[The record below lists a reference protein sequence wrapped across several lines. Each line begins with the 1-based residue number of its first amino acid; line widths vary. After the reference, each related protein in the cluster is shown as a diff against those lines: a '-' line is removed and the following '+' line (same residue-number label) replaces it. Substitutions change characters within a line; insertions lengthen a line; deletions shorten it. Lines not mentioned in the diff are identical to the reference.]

1 MYALVRHPACTLLG
15 MEQSDESEFLRL
27 LALRLTAARKARGL
41 KVADVARAMPE
52 VSAGIVGHWFRGIR
66 KPQLDNLRKLAGIL
80 EVSLS
85 SLLEDDPQTAVT
97 KEERL
102 LLEMFRSTTPELRQA
117 TLALMRAQ
125 SKPN

>member
-1 MYALVRHPACTLLG
+1 MYALGHHSACTLSDMG
-15 MEQSDESEFLRL
+15 QIDESEFLRL
-27 LALRLTAARKARGL
+27 LALRLNAARKARGL
-41 KVADVARAMPE
+41 KIADVARAMPE

-66 KPQLDNLRKLAGIL
+66 KPQLDNLRKLASIL

-85 SLLEDDPQTAVT
+85 SLLEDDPQTAVG

-102 LLEMFRSTTPELRQA
+102 MLEMFRSMPPELRQA

>member
-1 MYALVRHPACTLLG
+1 MYALARHAERTLLC
-15 MEQSDESEFLRL
+15 MKESDESEFLRL
-27 LALRLTAARKARGL
+27 LALRLNAARKARGL

-52 VSAGIVGHWFRGIR
+52 VSSGIVGHWFRGIR
-66 KPQLDNLRKLAGIL
+66 KPQLDNLRKLASIL

-102 LLEMFRSTTPELRQA
+102 ALEMLRSMTPELRQA
-117 TLALMRAQ
+117 TLALMKAQ